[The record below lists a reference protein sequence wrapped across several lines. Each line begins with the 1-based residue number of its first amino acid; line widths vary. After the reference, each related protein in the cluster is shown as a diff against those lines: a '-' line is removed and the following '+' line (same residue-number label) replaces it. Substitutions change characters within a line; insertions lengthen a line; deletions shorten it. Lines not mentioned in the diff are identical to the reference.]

1 MKKKYII
8 GSIAVLALSI
18 CAYELGRYQSV
29 SSKADNRVAYV
40 DSKSKEK
47 GKKAENLTPDEIS
60 AKDYRPRLCNFSRG
74 SLSLLQWES
83 SLQCHY
89 Q

>member
-40 DSKSKEK
+40 DSK
-47 GKKAENLTPDEIS
+47 
-60 AKDYRPRLCNFSRG
+60 
-74 SLSLLQWES
+74 
-83 SLQCHY
+83 
-89 Q
+89 